1 MSQPAQSPEPY
12 TGTPADLRRILA
24 DAGYMTEAV
33 PKLARLAPMGSNVDP
48 EAIRAALAEP
58 TPPNLLARLFY
69 AAQPLPRAQ
78 AESLLAPLG
87 CEPLIAAGLLRAE
100 GDTIRSVGAVVP
112 IANRLCLRDF
122 ESWAT
127 GMPMQEDYVLGVGLA
142 TTMLAGFTVRRAGE
156 RVLDIGTGQGF
167 QAMCAA
173 EHAAEVIGTDINRH
187 ALDFA
192 AVSLR
197 LNAIDNV
204 RLRHGSF
211 FEPVAEE
218 RGTFD
223 LLVSNP
229 PFVIAPP
236 HDLAAIGGRWEGDR
250 FVQDLISTAP
260 EFLRDGGY
268 ATILCN
274 WHHPSPD
281 EPFARPLS
289 WLSGRGVDAWI
300 VRLKTDSPETYAR
313 QWLRETA
320 AGNGQAAMTA
330 AGNSLEHWLDY
341 YKRLNIGAHQPGRGL
356 SARRAAGGPNWSH
369 RLSRWTTTPGTPL
382 RRCSALRR
390 RDHAAILPTE
400 ESVLDLRSNSAPR
413 RNSPSASP
421 STKARGN
428 PASLSCEK
436 RRGLSS
442 PWASTASPP
451 RSSPRS
457 GPTRPRANTSSPW
470 RSRCGPTRRPP
481 SARPRPSSR
490 ACSNS
495 RTCAWREGDADLRP
509 SSGAALRLPHI
520 MCSTSER
527 GSRPSSSDDP
537 YEMIRA

>member
-12 TGTPADLRRILA
+12 TGTPADLRRILS

-33 PKLARLAPMGSNVDP
+33 PKLARLAPMGANVDP

-69 AAQPLPRAQ
+69 AAHPLPRAQ
-78 AESLLAPLG
+78 ADSLLAPLG
-87 CEPLIAAGLLRAE
+87 CEPLINAGLLRAE

-122 ESWAT
+122 EAWAT
-127 GMPMQEDYVLGVGLA
+127 GRPMQEDYVLGVGLA

-173 EHAAEVIGTDINRH
+173 EHAASVVGTDINQH

-192 AVSLR
+192 AISLR
-197 LNAIDNV
+197 LNGITNV
-204 RLRHGSF
+204 DLRRGSF
-211 FEPVAEE
+211 FEPVANEPAS
-218 RGTFD
+218 FD

-260 EFLRDGGY
+260 DFLREGGF

-281 EPFARPLS
+281 EPFARPLT

-300 VRLKTDSPETYAR
+300 VRLKTDNPETYAR

-320 AGNGQAAMTA
+320 AGDGQTAMSA

-341 YKRLNIGAHQPGRGL
+341 YQRLNIGAISLGVVYL
-356 SARRAAGGPNWSH
+356 RRRTAGVPNWSRTDSLSMDNYTGH
-369 RLSRWTTTPGTPL
+369 ASSQVQRLFDAETTL
-382 RRCSALRR
+382 RT
-390 RDHAAILPTE
+390 LPSE
-400 ESVLDLRSNSAPR
+400 DAVLDLPLELSPAAELAQRLFLDKGAWKPR
-413 RNSPSASP
+413 Q
-421 STKARGN
+421 
-428 PASLSCEK
+428 SLLRETAGFEFAV
-436 RRGLSS
+436 GLDGL
-442 PWASTASPP
+442 T
-451 RSSPRS
+451 
-457 GPTRPRANTSSPW
+457 TQII
-470 RSRCGPTRRPP
+470 
-481 SARPRPSSR
+481 
-490 ACSNS
+490 
-495 RTCAWREGDADLRP
+495 
-509 SSGAALRLPHI
+509 AALRPDAPARQHI
-520 MCSTSER
+520 LALAKSMR
-527 GSRPSSSDDP
+527 ADP
-537 YEMIRA
+537 QTALRQTAPFLTRMLKLTHVQVGGR

>member
-78 AESLLAPLG
+78 AESLLAPLS
-87 CEPLIAAGLLRAE
+87 CEPLINAGLLRAE
-100 GDTIRSVGAVVP
+100 GDSVRSVGAVVP

-211 FEPVAEE
+211 FEPVADE

-341 YKRLNIGAHQPGRGL
+341 YRRLNIGAISLGVVYLR
-356 SARRAAGGPNWSH
+356 RRAAGGPNWSRTDSLSMDNYTGH
-369 RLSRWTTTPGTPL
+369 ASAQVQRLFDAETTL
-382 RRCSALRR
+382 RS
-390 RDHAAILPTE
+390 LPTE
-400 ESVLDLRSNSAPR
+400 ESVLDLRLELSPAAELAQRLALDQGAWKPR
-413 RNSPSASP
+413 Q
-421 STKARGN
+421 
-428 PASLSCEK
+428 SLLRETAGFEFAV
-436 RRGLSS
+436 GLDGL
-442 PWASTASPP
+442 T
-451 RSSPRS
+451 
-457 GPTRPRANTSSPW
+457 TQI
-470 RSRCGPTRRPP
+470 
-481 SARPRPSSR
+481 
-490 ACSNS
+490 
-495 RTCAWREGDADLRP
+495 L
-509 SSGAALRLPHI
+509 AALRPDAPAREHI
-520 MCSTSER
+520 LALAKSMR
-527 GSRPSSSDDP
+527 ADP
-537 YEMIRA
+537 QTAIRQTAPFLARMLKLSHVRVAGR